1 MNVDPTW
8 DIDEIMM
15 NVLCVWKYYMD
26 KSGYLEKLSRSM
38 YDRLIEC
45 NRNRWSLDKVLKLL
59 IVIIFIQL
67 KAGYLFYALLFKI
80 QNNKVS

>member
-1 MNVDPTW
+1 MSSRKNVDPTW

-38 YDRLIEC
+38 HDRLT
-45 NRNRWSLDKVLKLL
+45 N
-59 IVIIFIQL
+59 VIRMD
-67 KAGYLFYALLFKI
+67 GH
-80 QNNKVS
+80 